1 MITKKSLMYFLPL
14 LLIGGILGVFGQNI
28 DIADVKDSHN
38 ILPEREQAHVMN
50 EWLEWRLD
58 NILPQL
64 MERTGID
71 MWLVICREP
80 NEDPLYLTLM
90 PEPHMSAWRT
100 SVLIFHYQGP
110 GKGVARYS
118 ADKPSKGGGMHSI
131 GGWYQGIWEDSD
143 RSRFENLADFI
154 KKINPQKIGINVSEL
169 WSYGDGLSIGLKN
182 KLERALDPK
191 YVERFVPAHELCI
204 GWLETRSPQELSI
217 YRHICGIS
225 HDIIQEFFSNQ
236 VIVPDITTTEDVVW
250 WIRQKYTDLGL
261 DTWFQPSI
269 SITRQKSEADRYS
282 DSPDIIRRGD
292 LLHCDMGIT
301 YLGLCTDMQWS
312 AYVCRNGED
321 DAPKGLNDA
330 LQKLLELKE
339 IYFNECRAG
348 RSGNEITD
356 TTMEKGKAA
365 GLRPLIYTHP
375 IGPHGH
381 GAGVSMDA
389 RPPKSAPEQY
399 RLRGEYPLYPNT
411 VYAIEFSITTNIPEW
426 DNQELTLGFEDQ
438 GVFTEKGM
446 RLVDGYQTKLLLIK

>member
-1 MITKKSLMYFLPL
+1 MIFKKVLMCFLPL
-14 LLIGGILGVFGQNI
+14 LLIGGILGIFGQNI

-38 ILPEREQAHVMN
+38 ILPERERAHVMN
-50 EWLEWRLD
+50 EWLEWRLE
-58 NILPQL
+58 NILPEL
-64 MERTGID
+64 MERAGID

-80 NEDPLYLTLM
+80 NEDPVYLTLM

-100 SVLIFHYQGP
+100 SILIFHYQGP

-118 ADKPSKGGGMHSI
+118 GDKPSKGGGMHSI

-143 RSRFENLADFI
+143 RTRFENLADFI
-154 KKINPQKIGINVSEL
+154 QKIDPKKIGINVSEL
-169 WSYGDGLSIGLKN
+169 WSFGDGLSIGLKN

-191 YVERFVPAHELCI
+191 YIDRFVPAHELCI
-204 GWLETRSPQELSI
+204 GWLETRSPQELSV
-217 YRHICGIS
+217 YRHICGIT

-236 VIVPDITTTEDVVW
+236 VIIPDITTTEDVVW

-269 SITRQKSEADRYS
+269 SITRRRTEAEKYSE
-282 DSPDIIRRGD
+282 SPDIIRRGD

-312 AYVCRNGED
+312 AYVCRTGED

-348 RSGNEITD
+348 RTGNEITEAV
-356 TTMEKGKAA
+356 MEKGKAA
-365 GLRPLIYTHP
+365 GLKPLIYTHP

-389 RPPKSAPEQY
+389 RPPKRAPEQY
-399 RLRGEYPLYPNT
+399 RLRGDYPLYPNT
-411 VYAIEFSITTNIPEW
+411 VYAIEFSNTTTIPEW

-438 GVFTEKGM
+438 GVFTGEGM
-446 RLVDGYQTKLLLIK
+446 KLVDGYQTKLLLIK

>member
-1 MITKKSLMYFLPL
+1 
-14 LLIGGILGVFGQNI
+14 
-28 DIADVKDSHN
+28 
-38 ILPEREQAHVMN
+38 MN

-58 NILPQL
+58 NILPKL

-80 NEDPLYLTLM
+80 NENPLYLTLM

-100 SVLIFHYQGP
+100 SILIFHYQGP
-110 GKGVARYS
+110 EKGVTRYS

-143 RSRFENLADFI
+143 RTRFENLAEFI

-169 WSYGDGLSIGLKN
+169 WSFGDGLSVGLEH

-191 YVERFVPAHELCI
+191 YVDRLVPAHDLCI
-204 GWLETRSPQELSI
+204 GWLETRSPQELSA

-269 SITRQKSEADRYS
+269 SITRQKNEAERYAG
-282 DSPDIIRRGD
+282 SPDIIRRGD

-312 AYVCRNGED
+312 AYVCRIGENE
-321 DAPKGLNDA
+321 APGGLNNA
-330 LQKLLELKE
+330 LQKLLELKK

-348 RSGNEITD
+348 RTGNEITD
-356 TTMEKGKAA
+356 ATMEKGKAA

-399 RLRGEYPLYPNT
+399 KLRGEYPLFPNT
-411 VYAIEFSITTNIPEW
+411 VYAIEFSNTTTVPEW
-426 DNQELTLGFEDQ
+426 ENQELTLGFEDQ

-446 RLVDGYQTKLLLIK
+446 SLIDGYQTKLLLIK